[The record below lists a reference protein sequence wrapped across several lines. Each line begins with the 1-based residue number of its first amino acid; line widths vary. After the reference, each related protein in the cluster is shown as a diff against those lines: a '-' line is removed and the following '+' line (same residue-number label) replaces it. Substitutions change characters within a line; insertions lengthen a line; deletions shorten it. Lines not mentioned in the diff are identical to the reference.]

1 MSEHLEH
8 ETLSALIDEPEAWPA
23 ARDHLR
29 GCTACRREFNVL
41 RRMRMALSAL
51 DDLEPPEGG
60 WEAIEARLAVRE
72 GPGRASGWRA
82 VAFGGGWVSGSV
94 RAAAAVVVFA
104 AGVGLGLWVAPPT
117 GGSAGSGREAAAAS
131 PRSADPADAGA
142 ARSSASREGRAG
154 AMAVRGKA
162 ASEMADGSAVA
173 ASLAQTEGSDSSVS
187 LPSDLPRPYRVLY
200 SRLQAL
206 RARGPSPTEALQH
219 PEQAAQHLAR
229 LDALIRASR
238 EALQDAPA
246 DPAINDFLFQVVAE
260 RDALDRALHVASLEY
275 R

>member
-29 GCTACRREFNVL
+29 GCTACRREFNVM

-51 DDLEPPEGG
+51 DDLDPPEGG
-60 WEAIEARLAVRE
+60 WEAIEARLPVRE
-72 GPGRASGWRA
+72 DRERAAGWRTL
-82 VAFGGGWVSGSV
+82 AFGGGWLSGSV

-117 GGSAGSGREAAAAS
+117 ASGAASGTQAAAS
-131 PRSADPADAGA
+131 PD
-142 ARSSASREGRAG
+142 GRAG
-154 AMAVRGKA
+154 ATR
-162 ASEMADGSAVA
+162 ASETTDGSTVA
-173 ASLAQTEGSDSSVS
+173 ASLAPTDGSDSSVS
-187 LPSDLPRPYRVLY
+187 LSSDLPRPYRVLY

-206 RARGPSPTEALQH
+206 RARGPSPSEALQH
-219 PEQAAQHLAR
+219 PAEAAQHLAR

>member
-29 GCTACRREFNVL
+29 GCTACRREFNVM

-51 DDLEPPEGG
+51 DDLDPPAGG
-60 WEAIEARLAVRE
+60 WEAIEARLPVRE
-72 GPGRASGWRA
+72 GGGRAAGWRA
-82 VAFGGGWVSGSV
+82 LAFGGGWLSGSV
-94 RAAAAVVVFA
+94 RAAAAVVVFS
-104 AGVGLGLWVAPPT
+104 AGVGLGLWVAPPAGGGAAT
-117 GGSAGSGREAAAAS
+117 GTRDAAAS
-131 PRSADPADAGA
+131 GRPAELADAGPARASASPQERAGA
-142 ARSSASREGRAG
+142 ARAAG
-154 AMAVRGKA
+154 TSGNGTTG
-162 ASEMADGSAVA
+162 GSAVA
-173 ASLAQTEGSDSSVS
+173 ASLAAADGSDSSVS

-200 SRLQAL
+200 SRLQEL
-206 RARGPSPTEALQH
+206 RARGPSPSEALQH
-219 PEQAAQHLAR
+219 PEEAAQHLAR

-260 RDALDRALHVASLEY
+260 RDRLDRALHVASLEY

>member
-1 MSEHLEH
+1 MPEHLEH

-29 GCTACRREFNVL
+29 GCTACRREFNVM

-51 DDLEPPEGG
+51 DDLDPPEAG
-60 WEAIEARLAVRE
+60 WEAIEARLPVRE
-72 GPGRASGWRA
+72 ERERAAGWPTLD
-82 VAFGGGWVSGSV
+82 FGGGWLSGSV
-94 RAAAAVVVFA
+94 RAAAAVIVFA

-117 GGSAGSGREAAAAS
+117 VSGAASGTRAASPGLADAGPAQAAAS
-131 PRSADPADAGA
+131 PDGPAGA
-142 ARSSASREGRAG
+142 TP
-154 AMAVRGKA
+154 
-162 ASEMADGSAVA
+162 ASETTDGSAVA
-173 ASLAQTEGSDSSVS
+173 ASLAPTDGSDSSVS
-187 LPSDLPRPYRVLY
+187 LPPDLPRPYRVLY

-206 RARGPSPTEALQH
+206 RARGPSPSEVLQH
-219 PEQAAQHLAR
+219 PEEAAQHLAR